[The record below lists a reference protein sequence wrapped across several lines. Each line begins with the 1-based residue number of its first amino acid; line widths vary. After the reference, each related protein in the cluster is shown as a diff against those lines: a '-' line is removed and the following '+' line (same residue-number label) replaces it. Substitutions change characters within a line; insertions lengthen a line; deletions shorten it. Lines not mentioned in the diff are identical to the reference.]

1 MIPTAVLPS
10 LRVGTKDN
18 LPLLRTLTQLAKEIG
33 MEVTKKEFLS
43 DNPDVAEEL
52 WLVESK
58 IGEGV
63 VHALVQ
69 RLL

>member
-1 MIPTAVLPS
+1 
-10 LRVGTKDN
+10 
-18 LPLLRTLTQLAKEIG
+18 

-52 WLVESK
+52 RLVESK